1 MKRLVRGRIP
11 ALRLKALRRGVFGG
25 DNKWL
30 AVWGLLA
37 SARVLKRL
45 ATPKP
50 VVERFVLRP
59 GETLTITD
67 LGSED
72 ATAES

>member
-1 MKRLVRGRIP
+1 VKRLVRGRLP
-11 ALRLKALRRGVFGG
+11 ALRLRALRRGVFGG
-25 DNKWL
+25 DNRWL

-37 SARVLKRL
+37 SARLLKRL

-59 GETLTITD
+59 GETLTISD

-72 ATAES
+72 LAAPS

>member
-1 MKRLVRGRIP
+1 VKRLLGTRLP

-25 DNKWL
+25 DNRWL

-37 SARVLKRL
+37 SARVLRRL

-72 ATAES
+72 APAST

>member
-1 MKRLVRGRIP
+1 MKRLLRARLP
-11 ALRLKALRRGVFGG
+11 ALRLRALRRGVFGG
-25 DNKWL
+25 DNRWL

-45 ATPKP
+45 AAPKP

-67 LGSED
+67 LGSEE
-72 ATAES
+72 AHAPS